1 MTNRLQKTLL
11 TSLITLISPLAFAG
25 PPFITDDPEPVEGNH
40 WEVNYAVSKTW
51 RAGGSSAGAPSID
64 INYGF
69 SPNIQLHA
77 QPKYAYEIDSQDKH
91 SGMDNTEIGVKYRF
105 INQQYANANWMVGI
119 YPIVR
124 LPTGESVLGD
134 SRGKVQAFLPLW
146 LQRNS
151 DNWTIY
157 GGVGY
162 RLNQYADSK
171 NSWFSG
177 ITALYRL
184 STQLQLGGEVF
195 HETAVSVGERGASGF
210 NMGGIYNLTD
220 NYHVLFSMGK
230 GLSNVSA
237 TNQFSGYLA
246 LQVIY

>member
-1 MTNRLQKTLL
+1 MIKIYRLTLL
-11 TSLITLISPLAFAG
+11 LLFCVFNQNALAG
-25 PPFITDDPEPVEGNH
+25 PPFITDDPEPVEAQH
-40 WEVNYAVSKTW
+40 WEINYAVSKIW
-51 RAGGSSAGAPSID
+51 RADGSSAGIPSVD

-77 QPKYAYEIDSQDKH
+77 QPKYAAEISNHEKH
-91 SGMDNTEIGVKYRF
+91 SGIDNTEIGVKYRF

-119 YPIVR
+119 YPMLQ
-124 LPTGESVLGD
+124 LPTGARDLGD

-151 DNWTIY
+151 EDWTIY
-157 GGVGY
+157 GGLGS
-162 RLNQYADSK
+162 RLNQYPDSK

-184 STQLQLGGEVF
+184 TSQLQIGGEVF
-195 HETAVSVGERGASGF
+195 HETAGSVGEHGTSGF
-210 NMGGIYNLTD
+210 NMGGTYNISD
-220 NYHVLFSMGK
+220 DYHVLFSLGK
-230 GLSNVSA
+230 GLSNVNAS
-237 TNQFSGYLA
+237 NQFSGYLA

>member
-1 MTNRLQKTLL
+1 MTAHLHTTLL
-11 TSLITLISPLAFAG
+11 TSLVTLISPLAFAG
-25 PPFITDDPEPVEGNH
+25 PPFITDDPEPVEANH
-40 WEVNYAVSKTW
+40 WEINYAVSKTW
-51 RAGGSSAGAPSID
+51 RSGGTSAGAPSID

-69 SPNIQLHA
+69 GPNIQLHA
-77 QPKYAYEIDSQDKH
+77 QPKYAYEKDGRNKH
-91 SGMDNTEIGVKYRF
+91 SGVDNTEIGVKYRF

-119 YPIVR
+119 YPMLQ
-124 LPTGESVLGD
+124 LPTGLGKLGD
-134 SRGKVQAFLPLW
+134 SRGKAQAFLPLW
-146 LQRNS
+146 IQRNS

-157 GGVGY
+157 GGFGY

-184 STQLQLGGEVF
+184 SNQLQLGGEVF
-195 HETAVSVGERGASGF
+195 HETAGSAGVRGSSGF

-220 NYHVLFSMGK
+220 DYHVLFSLGK
-230 GLSNVSA
+230 GLSNASA

>member
-1 MTNRLQKTLL
+1 MNINLHTTLVTLL
-11 TSLITLISPLAFAG
+11 MALISPLAFAG
-25 PPFITDDPEPVEGNH
+25 PPFITDDPEPVEANH

-51 RAGGSSAGAPSID
+51 RAGGYSAGAPSID

-77 QPKYAYEIDSQDKH
+77 QPKYAYETDSQDKH
-91 SGMDNTEIGVKYRF
+91 SGIDNTEIGVKYRF

-119 YPIVR
+119 YPMLQ
-124 LPTGESVLGD
+124 LPTGANELGD
-134 SRGKVQAFLPLW
+134 SRGKAQAFLPLW
-146 LQRNS
+146 LQRNA

-184 STQLQLGGEVF
+184 NSQLQLGSEVF
-195 HETAVSVGERGASGF
+195 HETAGSVGERGTSGF

-220 NYHVLFSMGK
+220 DYHVLFSLGK